1 MSSWC
6 ANSKPYAFEA
16 RPWELK
22 KTESIDVMDA
32 VGSNIRVDTYG
43 WEVKRILPRINNA
56 INEEWISDKTRYA
69 CDGLLKQRLDS
80 PYLRKNGKLSK
91 CSWDEAINTVSQR
104 LTQSNKGEIGGH
116 VGDLVSLESIFS
128 FKNFLNFIGCSDY
141 DFREKN
147 IYFNTEQKINYLFNT
162 SIEKIDESDLILLI
176 GCNPRHEATILNAR
190 IRKAFVNNKTKI
202 FSIGDSG
209 NLTYDYEIIGKSTED
224 LKNIL
229 EKKNKISEK
238 ILASKKPLFII
249 GESSLTLRREN
260 IFLRKLNTFF
270 MKMVLLTRN
279 GML

>member
-1 MSSWC
+1 M
-6 ANSKPYAFEA
+6 
-16 RPWELK
+16 
-22 KTESIDVMDA
+22 
-32 VGSNIRVDTYG
+32 
-43 WEVKRILPRINNA
+43 
-56 INEEWISDKTRYA
+56 
-69 CDGLLKQRLDS
+69 
-80 PYLRKNGKLSK
+80 
-91 CSWDEAINTVSQR
+91 
-104 LTQSNKGEIGGH
+104 
-116 VGDLVSLESIFS
+116 ESIFS

-249 GESSLTLRREN
+249 GESSLTLRSGKYIFEEVKHFLYEN
-260 IFLRKLNTFF
+260 GFINEEWNALNFIPRNASTIGCLDLNFFKEKNSEHSEFLEKIKNNNFKTLYLLNSDNLDIKKKNEFIIYQGSHGDRSAEIADVIMPNPAYTEKSGLYINLEGRVQKCNKASIQSEFH
-270 MKMVLLTRN
+270 
-279 GML
+279 